1 MLYGEQVDVESV
13 KAGVFVVEIKVSVV
27 KVKVLA
33 VDAPILV
40 GNFGVVVIVNNSRQL
55 QALESL
61 W

>member
-13 KAGVFVVEIKVSVV
+13 KAGVFVVEIEVFVV

-33 VDAPILV
+33 VDALV
-40 GNFGVVVIVNNSRQL
+40 VAGNFGVVVIVNDSRQL

-61 W
+61 

>member
-13 KAGVFVVEIKVSVV
+13 KAGLFVAEIKVSVV

-40 GNFGVVVIVNNSRQL
+40 GNFGVVVIVNDSR
-55 QALESL
+55 
-61 W
+61 